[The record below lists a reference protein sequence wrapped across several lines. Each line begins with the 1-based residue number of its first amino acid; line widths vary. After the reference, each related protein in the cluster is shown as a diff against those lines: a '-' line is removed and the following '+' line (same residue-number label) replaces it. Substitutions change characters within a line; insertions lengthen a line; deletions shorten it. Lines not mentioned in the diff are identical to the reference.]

1 MPEGRR
7 GASTT
12 VVTGPGQRPLRSLW
26 DLAGGAALG
35 ERLRGLDRW
44 VAERGY
50 AALERGLPGALF
62 RTWRAI
68 RAMGL
73 ELGEP

>member
-1 MPEGRR
+1 
-7 GASTT
+7 
-12 VVTGPGQRPLRSLW
+12 VL
-26 DLAGGAALG
+26 
-35 ERLRGLDRW
+35 
-44 VAERGY
+44 ERGY

-68 RAMGL
+68 QAMGL